1 MKSKKRIGIIGATG
15 SIGTQAIDVIMSHN
29 DIFSLE
35 FITAHKNIKLLDT
48 LKEKTGVT
56 RAFSTDTAD
65 AMDILEENLD
75 KLDID
80 IVLHAASGINGI
92 RSAYMIIDKGIDIAI
107 ANKESLVT
115 AGNIIINRAEETGSN
130 IIPVDSEH
138 SAIFQ
143 LLIGHKQEHIESI
156 TLTASG
162 GPFINRPTDAMTY
175 ISLSEALKHPKWT
188 MGQKISIDSAT
199 MMNKGLELIEAKY
212 LFNIPAEK
220 LNVIIHP
227 ESIVH
232 SFVNFIDGSTTAQLG
247 YPDMRIP
254 ISFALSYPNR
264 VTNQNRSL
272 RLADIKKLTFIK
284 PDFKRFKALDIAMQI
299 LKNGSNRDMIMLNS
313 SNEAAVMAFIRG
325 DISFTDIIKVVE
337 TSLESINFVDATN
350 IDEAIEFSQLAYRRA
365 ESTISKL
372 KR

>member
-1 MKSKKRIGIIGATG
+1 MKTKKRIGIIGATG
-15 SIGTQAIDVIMSHN
+15 SIGTQAIDVIMKHS

-35 FITAHKNIKLLDT
+35 LITAHKNIKLLNK
-48 LKEKTGVT
+48 LKEKTGT
-56 RAFSTDTAD
+56 KIAFSTDTD
-65 AMDILEENLD
+65 NAMDILEEHLD
-75 KLDID
+75 QLDLD

-92 RSAYMIIDKGIDIAI
+92 RSAYMIIDKGIDIAL

-115 AGNIIINRAEETGSN
+115 AGSIIIDRAKETGSN

-143 LLIGHKQEHIESI
+143 LLIGQKQEHIESI

-162 GPFINRPTDAMTY
+162 GPFINRPADAMDY

-199 MMNKGLELIEAKY
+199 MINKGLELIEAKY

-232 SFVNFIDGSTTAQLG
+232 SFVNFIDGSTIAQLG

-254 ISFALSYPNR
+254 ISFALSYPDR
-264 VTNQNRSL
+264 ITNENRSL
-272 RLADIKKLTFIK
+272 KLTDIEKLTFIK
-284 PDFKRFKALDIAMQI
+284 PDFKRFKALNIASEI
-299 LKNGSNRDMIMLNS
+299 LKTGSNKDMIMLNS

-325 DISFTDIIKVVE
+325 EIRFTDIIKVIE
-337 TSLESINFVDATN
+337 ISLGLIDFIDATN
-350 IDEAIEFSQLAYRRA
+350 VDEAIESSQHAYRQA
-365 ESTISKL
+365 ETIISKL